1 MTNEADRQRRE
12 RLRAAL
18 RENLKRRK
26 AQVRARQTPLGEET
40 TDERPDFAKT
50 VDPGKEASN

>member
-26 AQVRARQTPLGEET
+26 AQVRTREAQSDAEK
-40 TDERPDFAKT
+40 PDFAKT
-50 VDPGKEASN
+50 GDPGKEPGN